1 MRRARR
7 PLEEREAI
15 SASAKKSTLAS
26 PLYRAPPPGAPQDS
40 IDIIMMAPGPLDAL
54 PALLDI
60 VANDERAAELSAAPS
75 KEPMT
80 LKIIRARVRIDF
92 YPSAPAMAVDVRNLL
107 LSARDHYAGRDTALA
122 GHAMAL
128 LRRFENALA
137 QEEGLPV
144 DPAHEEPISALQ
156 AERLAEWRPAARNLD
171 EIDDAPSDEA
181 PAAAPGWGWVE
192 MPAPAAPAQPP
203 PVIYAAAAPAP
214 QVLIYEQRM

>member
-1 MRRARR
+1 
-7 PLEEREAI
+7 
-15 SASAKKSTLAS
+15 
-26 PLYRAPPPGAPQDS
+26 
-40 IDIIMMAPGPLDAL
+40 MMAPGPLDAL

-171 EIDDAPSDEA
+171 LRTSSSQEWSVTCASTS
-181 PAAAPGWGWVE
+181 AASATASSTPTTTRW
-192 MPAPAAPAQPP
+192 
-203 PVIYAAAAPAP
+203 
-214 QVLIYEQRM
+214 RS

>member
-1 MRRARR
+1 
-7 PLEEREAI
+7 
-15 SASAKKSTLAS
+15 
-26 PLYRAPPPGAPQDS
+26 
-40 IDIIMMAPGPLDAL
+40 MMAPGPLDAL

-80 LKIIRARVRIDF
+80 LKIIRARVRINF

-171 EIDDAPSDEA
+171 EIDDDPSDEA